1 LKANYK
7 ERNMETLSANNSS
20 VSWAAIFAGAVSAA
34 AMTLIML
41 ILGFGLGFSVISP
54 WQNEGVTMETI
65 GWSTIIWLTITQIVA
80 AGLGGYIAGRLR
92 TRWTDINIDEIYFR
106 DTAHGLI
113 SWAVATLLVALLI
126 LSSVGAVISGTSK
139 AGASLAQ
146 GATSV
151 VPAISEVASESS
163 DYFTDA
169 LLRTEPGAEIAQR
182 ADGDVRDELSNIL
195 VQALRD
201 GELNEDD
208 KQYVVGLV
216 ANYTELDESEA
227 EQRVDNVI
235 ERAEQA
241 VADAEQTARE
251 AADTAL
257 EGATF
262 ASLWIFV
269 ALLIGAYI
277 ASFMATVGGR
287 QRDSIIH

>member
-1 LKANYK
+1 
-7 ERNMETLSANNSS
+7 M
-20 VSWAAIFAGAVSAA
+20 
-34 AMTLIML
+34 
-41 ILGFGLGFSVISP
+41 
-54 WQNEGVTMETI
+54 
-65 GWSTIIWLTITQIVA
+65 
-80 AGLGGYIAGRLR
+80 
-92 TRWTDINIDEIYFR
+92 
-106 DTAHGLI
+106 
-113 SWAVATLLVALLI
+113 
-126 LSSVGAVISGTSK
+126 
-139 AGASLAQ
+139 
-146 GATSV
+146 
-151 VPAISEVASESS
+151 ASESS

-251 AADTAL
+251 AADTSL

>member
-1 LKANYK
+1 
-7 ERNMETLSANNSS
+7 METLSANNSS
-20 VSWAAIFAGAVSAA
+20 VSWAAIFAGAVTAA

>member
-1 LKANYK
+1 
-7 ERNMETLSANNSS
+7 METLSASNNSS

-54 WQNEGVTMETI
+54 WQNEGVSMEAI
-65 GWSTIIWLTITQIVA
+65 GWSTVIWLTVTQIVS
-80 AGLGGYIAGRLR
+80 AGLGGYMAGRLR

-113 SWAVATLLVALLI
+113 SWAVATLLVATLI
-126 LSSVGAVISGTSK
+126 LSSIGAVISGSAK
-139 AGASLAQ
+139 AGASLAG
-146 GATSV
+146 GATSA
-151 VPAISEVASESS
+151 VPMISDAVSESS
-163 DYFTDA
+163 DYVTNA
-169 LLRTEPGAEIAQR
+169 LLRTAPGAEIEQR
-182 ADGDVRDELSNIL
+182 ANADVRDELSTIV

-216 ANYTELDESEA
+216 ANYTDLNAAEA
-227 EQRVDNVI
+227 EQRIDEVI
-235 ERAEQA
+235 ARAQQA
-241 VADAEQTARE
+241 AADAELAARE
-251 AADTAL
+251 AADAAL
-257 EGATF
+257 TSATF
-262 ASLWIFV
+262 VSLWLFI

-287 QRDSIIH
+287 QRDSVIH

>member
-1 LKANYK
+1 
-7 ERNMETLSANNSS
+7 METLSANNSS

-201 GELNEDD
+201 GELNKDD

-251 AADTAL
+251 AAETAL

>member
-1 LKANYK
+1 
-7 ERNMETLSANNSS
+7 METLSANNSS

-169 LLRTEPGAEIAQR
+169 LLRTAPGTEIAQR
-182 ADGDVRDELSNIL
+182 ADGNVRDELSTIL

-201 GELNEDD
+201 GELNEED

-227 EQRVDNVI
+227 KQRVDNVI

>member
-1 LKANYK
+1 
-7 ERNMETLSANNSS
+7 METLSASNNSS

-54 WQNEGVTMETI
+54 WQNEGVSMEAI
-65 GWSTIIWLTITQIVA
+65 GWSTVIWLTVTQIVS
-80 AGLGGYIAGRLR
+80 AGLGGYMAGRLR

-113 SWAVATLLVALLI
+113 SWAVATLLVATLI
-126 LSSVGAVISGTSK
+126 LSSIGAVISGSAK
-139 AGASLAQ
+139 AGASLAG
-146 GATSV
+146 GATSA
-151 VPAISEVASESS
+151 VPMISDAVSESS
-163 DYFTDA
+163 DYVTNA
-169 LLRTEPGAEIAQR
+169 LLRTAPGAEIEQR
-182 ADGDVRDELSNIL
+182 ANADVRDELSTIV

-216 ANYTELDESEA
+216 ANYTDLNAAEA
-227 EQRVDNVI
+227 EQRIDEVI
-235 ERAEQA
+235 ARAQQA
-241 VADAEQTARE
+241 AADAELAARE
-251 AADTAL
+251 AADAAL
-257 EGATF
+257 TSATF
-262 ASLWIFV
+262 ASLWLFI

-287 QRDSIIH
+287 QRDSVIH

>member
-1 LKANYK
+1 
-7 ERNMETLSANNSS
+7 METLSANNSS
-20 VSWAAIFAGAVSAA
+20 VSWAAIFAGAVTAA

-126 LSSVGAVISGTSK
+126 LSSVGAVISGTTK
-139 AGASLAQ
+139 AGASLVQ
-146 GATSV
+146 GASSV
-151 VPAISEVASESS
+151 TPAISEAASESS

-169 LLRTEPGAEIAQR
+169 LLRTAPGTEIAQR
-182 ADGDVRDELSNIL
+182 ADGDVRDELSTIL

-216 ANYTELDESEA
+216 VNYTELDESEA

-235 ERAEQA
+235 ERAEQTL
-241 VADAEQTARE
+241 ADAEQTARE

>member
-1 LKANYK
+1 
-7 ERNMETLSANNSS
+7 METLSANNSS

-41 ILGFGLGFSVISP
+41 ILGFGLGFSAISP

-201 GELNEDD
+201 GELNEND

-241 VADAEQTARE
+241 LADAEQTARE

>member
-1 LKANYK
+1 
-7 ERNMETLSANNSS
+7 METLSANNSS

-41 ILGFGLGFSVISP
+41 ILGFGLGFSAISP

-201 GELNEDD
+201 GELNEND

>member
-1 LKANYK
+1 
-7 ERNMETLSANNSS
+7 METLSASNNSS

-54 WQNEGVTMETI
+54 WQNEGVSMEAI
-65 GWSTIIWLTITQIVA
+65 GWSTVIWLTFTQIVS
-80 AGLGGYIAGRLR
+80 AGLGGYMAGRLR

-113 SWAVATLLVALLI
+113 SWAVATLLVATLI
-126 LSSVGAVISGTSK
+126 LSSIGAVISGSAK
-139 AGASLAQ
+139 AGASLAG
-146 GATSV
+146 GATSAA
-151 VPAISEVASESS
+151 PMISDAVSESS
-163 DYFTDA
+163 DYVTNA
-169 LLRTEPGAEIAQR
+169 LLRTAPGAEIEQR
-182 ADGDVRDELSNIL
+182 ADRDVRDELSTIV

-216 ANYTELDESEA
+216 ANYTELNEAEA
-227 EQRVDNVI
+227 EQRIDEVI
-235 ERAEQA
+235 ARAQQA
-241 VADAEQTARE
+241 ATDAELAARE
-251 AADTAL
+251 AADAAL
-257 EGATF
+257 TSATF
-262 ASLWIFV
+262 ASLWLFI

-287 QRDSIIH
+287 QRDSVIH